1 MDFVH
6 RMLLTAL
13 LVGFIRVPWCFSRR
27 YYIIDE
33 FKNWTEA
40 QDYCRKHYYDLA
52 TFDNKEEHNQVVQTL
67 VSGGYTNSFWI
78 GLYDD
83 RYSWRWSNGEKN
95 MTYTNWAAH
104 EPDSYQSKEACTM
117 IYYTGFWYDQTC
129 EQSLSV
135 LCYNEKKNWRDAL
148 NYCRLYHTDVAMI
161 GNQDENTKLKL
172 LLNINKLVEAYIG
185 LYRDTW
191 KWSDQSSS
199 VFSAWMLSEPNNYGG
214 VEFCGQLTLPN
225 EQWADA
231 SCSKTLRFVCGTAK
245 KIQILRINIQSALN
259 LYVSDFNSTILQQLQ
274 QKLRNLGLPSNTKLT
289 WRTQPDGQ
297 IFHILNKAKP

>member
-1 MDFVH
+1 MSDSELQKQFMKLDNLVDHHELSDELQSLDDFLADHIRKTDPPISAPDTNCEV
-6 RMLLTAL
+6 TFAPETVVQTTKAL
-13 LVGFIRVPWCFSRR
+13 QSQLQNLESMKVELAVTERQLKDWVNDVKEWADGFIRVPWCFSRR

-67 VSGGYTNSFWI
+67 VSGGYTNSLWI

-135 LCYNEKKNWRDAL
+135 LCYN
-148 NYCRLYHTDVAMI
+148 
-161 GNQDENTKLKL
+161 
-172 LLNINKLVEAYIG
+172 
-185 LYRDTW
+185 
-191 KWSDQSSS
+191 
-199 VFSAWMLSEPNNYGG
+199 
-214 VEFCGQLTLPN
+214 
-225 EQWADA
+225 
-231 SCSKTLRFVCGTAK
+231 AK